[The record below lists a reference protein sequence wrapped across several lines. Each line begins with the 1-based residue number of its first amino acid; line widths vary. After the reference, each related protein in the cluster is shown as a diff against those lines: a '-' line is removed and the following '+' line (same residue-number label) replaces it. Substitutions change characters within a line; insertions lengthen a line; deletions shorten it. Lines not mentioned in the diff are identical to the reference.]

1 MPEDPPDMP
10 ISLRMKYG
18 SHTLFLLMEPLATF
32 SDLRTELLFALRDSN
47 TLALRPTAKNAEPT
61 PLPPPDQDI
70 RITYGVMKNPRDE
83 TKGWK
88 DLEAED
94 DQTLVSRGL
103 KNNTAVAFVIQEPTD
118 ADQTPDFVVEWPQYD
133 EEEEEEEGQ

>member
-1 MPEDPPDMP
+1 MP

-18 SHTLFLLMEPLATF
+18 CHTLFLLMDPLATF

-47 TLALRPTAKNAEPT
+47 TLGLRPTAKNSEPT

-103 KNNTAVAFVIQEPTD
+103 KNNTAVAFVIQDTTD